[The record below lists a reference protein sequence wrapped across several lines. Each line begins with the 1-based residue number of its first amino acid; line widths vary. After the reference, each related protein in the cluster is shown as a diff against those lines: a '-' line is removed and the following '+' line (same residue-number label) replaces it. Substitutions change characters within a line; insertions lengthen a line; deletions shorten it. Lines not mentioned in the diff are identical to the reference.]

1 MSQYQQ
7 HPQFDS
13 QGFPVKPKKHTA
25 RNIIIGVVVAM
36 IAVIG
41 GCTALIGGA
50 LNSVDTGGD
59 QVTGTT
65 PTVAPTSEATTEPP
79 ATTTAPT
86 TEATVPEPPS
96 DTSTIGGAWLTY
108 ESGLAVRVTKAKVFT
123 LDSYDAA
130 KARGNKGVA
139 VTVSIKNGST
149 DVFDAALASIK
160 LQYGP
165 DGVEADSTVG
175 DNYDTFGF
183 EGTIARGKTKT
194 VTMGFSVP
202 PKFTKDLLVQVTPD
216 WDSETTN
223 FTGAAK

>member
-1 MSQYQQ
+1 MTQYPQQ
-7 HPQFDS
+7 PQFDS
-13 QGFPVKPKKHTA
+13 QGFPIKPKKHTA
-25 RNIIIGVVVAM
+25 RNVIVGGVVAFVLL
-36 IAVIG
+36 IG
-41 GCTALIGGA
+41 GCTAIVGSLSG
-50 LNSVDTGGD
+50 VDTTGD
-59 QVTGTT
+59 QISGST
-65 PTVAPTSEATTEPP
+65 PTTAPVTSEAP
-79 ATTTAPT
+79 ATTSAPT
-86 TEATVPEPPS
+86 TEATTEPEPPS

-108 ESGLAVRVTKAKVFT
+108 ESGLAVRVIRAKVFV

-149 DVFDAALASIK
+149 AAFDTALASIK